1 MKIKPIGHFHTP
13 ESMEEFERY
22 LTNFNGS
29 EAIVAHTCA
38 WMAWNLACKLTNPC
52 DKCFDL
58 GWVEDYELVDEVT
71 KDITKEYGLEVQ
83 RCDECNKFGTDEE
96 AQAAM
101 RNENGHTEGMNR

>member
-1 MKIKPIGHFHTP
+1 MKIKPIGLFATP
-13 ESMEEFERY
+13 ESMKDLQDY
-22 LTNFNGS
+22 LALFNGS
-29 EAIVAHTCA
+29 EVAVAQTCA

-52 DKCFDL
+52 DMCHGL